1 MINSYLIIF
10 LPFLSVS
17 FVVFVFLGI
26 LLEASWSFFYS
37 YLLVIPFGFGIT
49 LLRIFIIFKL
59 LNKRLKMNNL
69 GVNPKKY
76 RRLPANFFAF
86 GTIYIL
92 FNFLIL
98 VPLIIGNLVN
108 LYQSIFETI
117 SLFVLTFFM
126 FFIQMGMQ
134 IYLGIKKDKGEKK

>member
-1 MINSYLIIF
+1 MVDGYLIIF
-10 LPFLSVS
+10 LPFLSIS
-17 FVVFVFLGI
+17 FMVFVFLGI
-26 LLEASWSFFYS
+26 LLEKGWSFFYT

-49 LLRIFIIFKL
+49 LLRIFIISKL

-69 GVNPKKY
+69 GINPKKY

-98 VPLIIGNLVN
+98 VPLVIGNLVN
-108 LYQSIFETI
+108 LYQPIFEVI
-117 SLFVLTFFM
+117 SLFILTFFM

-134 IYLGIKKDKGEKK
+134 IYLGAKKDKREQK